1 MVYVAYHQPF
11 DWSFVS
17 VTCPALGVPRPMRW
31 WAWRDALNDAHA
43 LIFSHYFII
52 IIEILMIHM
61 FTRDAHAPVY
71 LLLQVNCA
79 QTPDRAERN

>member
-1 MVYVAYHQPF
+1 MMVYVAYHQPF

-52 IIEILMIHM
+52 ITNSNDIYVHTRCTCTGILTI
-61 FTRDAHAPVY
+61 ASE
-71 LLLQVNCA
+71 LCA
-79 QTPDRAERN
+79 NA